1 LQSFFWTVTY
11 EDIEMKL
18 QLHLQTKQVEYQQQY
33 EVFGL
38 LLKNAFGEPEKPSGS
53 AIIDQKIKSLPV
65 LNTVE
70 SVKQFFE
77 NQKHG

>member
-1 LQSFFWTVTY
+1 
-11 EDIEMKL
+11 MKL

-33 EVFGL
+33 EVMGL
-38 LLKNAFGEPEKPSGS
+38 LLKNAFGGTEKPQGS
-53 AIIDQKIKSLPV
+53 AIIHEKIKSLPV

-77 NQKHG
+77 NQRNG